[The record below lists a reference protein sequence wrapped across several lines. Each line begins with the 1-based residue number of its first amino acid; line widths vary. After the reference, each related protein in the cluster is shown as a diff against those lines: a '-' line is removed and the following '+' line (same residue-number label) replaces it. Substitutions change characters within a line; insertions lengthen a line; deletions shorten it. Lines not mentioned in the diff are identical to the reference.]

1 MLNLSG
7 VTKTSPYRLALQ
19 THWGKPFLQGTCIP
33 EQHSSV
39 IQMRDS
45 GQSVAPAHVN
55 VAPAPSSV
63 ESNVH
68 DSSVKKYGILDM
80 CVERKQLSWKW
91 VKRQVALCESH
102 GSTSSLECAAQSCK
116 SRNQTFSVEQRQAP
130 QSSLRNNSQVLGT
143 DRQIK
148 QQLHFPQ
155 SAGAHAFCS

>member
-1 MLNLSG
+1 
-7 VTKTSPYRLALQ
+7 
-19 THWGKPFLQGTCIP
+19 
-33 EQHSSV
+33 
-39 IQMRDS
+39 MRDS

-55 VAPAPSSV
+55 VAPAPSSI

-68 DSSVKKYGILDM
+68 GSSVKKYGILDM

-91 VKRQVALCESH
+91 VKRQVALCELH
-102 GSTSSLECAAQSCK
+102 GSTPGLECAAQSCK
-116 SRNQTFSVEQRQAP
+116 SRNQTFSVEQRQVP

-143 DRQIK
+143 DGQIK

>member
-1 MLNLSG
+1 
-7 VTKTSPYRLALQ
+7 
-19 THWGKPFLQGTCIP
+19 
-33 EQHSSV
+33 
-39 IQMRDS
+39 MRDS

-102 GSTSSLECAAQSCK
+102 GSTPSLECAAQSCK
-116 SRNQTFSVEQRQAP
+116 SRNQTFSVEQRQVP

-143 DRQIK
+143 DKSNNSFTFHSQREHIPFVHDTFLPRRHQEFQRLI
-148 QQLHFPQ
+148 
-155 SAGAHAFCS
+155 